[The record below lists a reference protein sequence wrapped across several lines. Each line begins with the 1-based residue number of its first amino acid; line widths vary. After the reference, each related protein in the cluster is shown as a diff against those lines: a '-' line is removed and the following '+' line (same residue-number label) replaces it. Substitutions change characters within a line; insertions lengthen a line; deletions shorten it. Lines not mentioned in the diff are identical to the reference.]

1 MLKILESLI
10 LKGFQGFKGF
20 EHKKCPFCT
29 SRSIKRNGTRN
40 GKQRYQCKAC
50 LKRFDGGRRLNPDEL
65 WRLYTDGKQTSQQLA
80 EHFRCSRKTISCH
93 LKKATAKNRFAAPDA
108 VNLIMDTTY
117 FGRSF
122 GIMVLYDSISNQA
135 LSVDEVKYETNALYL
150 EAVCKLEQ
158 KGITI
163 QSITCDGRQ
172 GLMQMFPNIPIQ
184 LCQFHQLKTINRYLT
199 RRPKT
204 AAARDLKAIVRTL
217 KNSTRRQ
224 FESALTC
231 WLNRHKH
238 FLNERTV
245 NLETGKSHYTHK
257 RLRSA
262 FHSLKRNLNYLFT
275 FEQFAELNIP
285 QTSNLLEG
293 RFSDMKRKLRCHQ
306 GMGKDNKI
314 RFIKDYFSIRQPE

>member
-20 EHKKCPFCT
+20 EHKKYPFCT
-29 SRSIKRNGTRN
+29 SRSIKRNGTGN

-50 LKRFDGGRRLNPDEL
+50 LKRFDGGRRLNPDQL
-65 WRLYTDGKQTSQQLA
+65 WRIYTDGKQTPQRTCRTLPLQPQNHQPPSQKSYRKKPVCRP
-80 EHFRCSRKTISCH
+80 RCRQPHHGYH
-93 LKKATAKNRFAAPDA
+93 L
-108 VNLIMDTTY
+108 
-117 FGRSF
+117 
-122 GIMVLYDSISNQA
+122 SNQA

-158 KGITI
+158 KAITI
-163 QSITCDGRQ
+163 QSIITCDGRQ

-262 FHSLKRNLNYLFT
+262 FQSLKRNLNYLFT
-275 FEQFAELNIP
+275 FKQFAELNIP

-306 GMGKDNKI
+306 GMKKDNKI